1 MSASYRKDRVVS
13 IRMCKAPPHV
23 SKEDFETTMKSLFDS
38 QLAIPIVQQNYTK
51 FELIFQ
57 NQSLDVPLKE
67 LGFSE
72 PRPSAWLLAECET
85 EDHYAEI
92 LRNSEVEKLVQKAEE
107 LGYRTEMN
115 VFVADVVT
123 RLETTPKSRT
133 VLAAEFRPPAHLSMG
148 DYIEKIESEGQG
160 FADQLVS
167 LPIAQKTFAKHSLLI
182 HSERMTEHF
191 QRLGFPASE
200 PVLVL
205 LIETETLDDMKKFL
219 THPETKSFMAKADPV
234 LSLST
239 DSTIFGAD
247 VVTKINK

>member
-1 MSASYRKDRVVS
+1 LCSRTIQNSNSCASFTLEQYWWLVL
-13 IRMCKAPPHV
+13 I
-23 SKEDFETTMKSLFDS
+23 FEA
-38 QLAIPIVQQNYTK
+38 Q
-51 FELIFQ
+51 IFQ

-148 DYIEKIESEGQG
+148 DYIEKIESEGHG